1 MTCNTGN
8 RSMFTRLDSIVMAT
22 VCCLIC
28 AAAATGSFAEERKA
42 RIGDKTLLAW
52 VQPSNL
58 DQRAGSVLTIQDLRE
73 FDGIV
78 FGEVRPRTWMPGSH
92 LFHRT
97 NTKQDSWP
105 RESAGPDQM
114 VQLAIVYEGPKIS
127 LYRNGQRAAEYET
140 DRPHVFGPG
149 LRVVIGVRHTAPFGL
164 PPSRFAGKVEE
175 ARIYDRAL
183 SREEIA
189 AMAPGAASS
198 IKPFAQWT
206 FEDGAT
212 GDEMGYFPR
221 YTLHNGAYVAEG
233 KLHLDGKDDYFDT
246 GSDYTS
252 LVDRRTYAKTL
263 PEQLEQLKTDK
274 QILRFAES
282 RRRLAADPYRP
293 AYHYVNPEGMLND
306 PNGLCCWQG
315 RYHLFY
321 QAYPPEDPRQHW
333 GHAVSKDLVHWVDLL
348 LAIYPGI
355 EKHCF
360 SGSTLVER
368 DRVIAMY
375 HGTHAG
381 NMVAVSSDPLL
392 LNWEKIPGNPVI
404 PMVPL
409 DDQGQP
415 YRVYDPCIWKE
426 KEGYYSLSG
435 TFWKGALFRDCV
447 MVQQLFFS
455 RDLKQWE
462 YLGPFVEG
470 EGFTEPGEDGA
481 VPYFWPIG
489 DKHILL
495 FASHKRGSQYLV
507 GDYDKAN
514 RRFKPSSHGRF
525 NFGSIGP
532 GGVHAPSAAPD
543 GKGGCYVIHNINDAK
558 PTKGWNHLM
567 SLVRVLRLRDDNT
580 LSIEPVPAVT
590 SLRRDHRHIGRTPLP
605 ADQEIVLDGI
615 AGSAMEITV
624 ELEPNDA
631 GEVSLCVLRSPDRKE
646 YTRVGLL
653 QNNRATVAEGGS
665 RHGRVGLVLDSRHSS
680 VNKNVG
686 ARPPEIA
693 PFELREGEPLRL
705 RVFVDRSVVEVFANG
720 RQCVAVRVY
729 PERED
734 SLGVSLRA
742 RGGDAVLRSLDAW
755 QMGSIYAGPMELE

>member
-1 MTCNTGN
+1 MLSKRDRTLSTTAC
-8 RSMFTRLDSIVMAT
+8 F
-22 VCCLIC
+22 LIC
-28 AAAATGSFAEERKA
+28 AAAAAVGFAERKKA

-52 VQPSNL
+52 VQLANL

-97 NTKQDSWP
+97 NTEQDSWP
-105 RESAGPDQM
+105 QESAGPDQM
-114 VQLAIVYEGPKIS
+114 VQLAIVYEGAKIS
-127 LYRNGQRAAEYET
+127 LYRNGQPAAEYET
-140 DRPHVFGPG
+140 DRAHVFGPG
-149 LRVVIGVRHTAPFGL
+149 LRAVIGVRHLAPFGL

-183 SREEIA
+183 DREEIA
-189 AMAPGAASS
+189 VLKPGVPSS
-198 IKPFAQWT
+198 IGPFAQWT
-206 FEDGAT
+206 FEDGTAR
-212 GDEMGYFPR
+212 DEMEYFSR
-221 YTLHNGAYVAEG
+221 CTLHNGARVAEG
-233 KLHLDGKDDYFDT
+233 KLHLDGKDDYLDT
-246 GSDYTS
+246 GPDRTS
-252 LVDRRTYAKTL
+252 LVNRRIFAETL
-263 PEQLEQLKTDK
+263 PEQLEQLKTDE
-274 QILRFAES
+274 QILRFAAS
-282 RRRLAADPYRP
+282 RRRLASDPYRP
-293 AYHYVNPEGMLND
+293 VYHYVNPEGMLND
-306 PNGLCCWQG
+306 PNGLCHWRG

-333 GHAVSKDLVHWVDLL
+333 GHAVSEDLVDWRDLP

-355 EKHCF
+355 EMHCF
-360 SGSTLVER
+360 SGSTLVEQ

-392 LNWEKIPGNPVI
+392 LNWEEIPGNPVI
-404 PMVPL
+404 PPVPM
-409 DDQGQP
+409 DEQGRP

-435 TFWKGALFRDCV
+435 TYWKGAFFKDCV

-455 RDLKQWE
+455 PDLKRWD

-470 EGFTEPGEDGA
+470 TGFTEPGEDGA

-495 FASHKRGSQYLV
+495 FASHKRGSQYLL

-514 RRFKPSSHGRF
+514 RRFKPFAHGRF
-525 NFGSIGP
+525 NFGLIGP

-543 GKGGCYVIHNINDAK
+543 GKGGCYVIHNINDAMS
-558 PTKGWNHLM
+558 TKGWNHLM
-567 SLVRVLRLRDDNT
+567 SMVRVLTLRDDNT
-580 LSIEPVPAVT
+580 LAIEPVPAVA
-590 SLRRDHRHIGRTPLP
+590 SLRQDHKHIGRMPLP

-615 AGSAMEITV
+615 AGSAMEIAV
-624 ELEPNDA
+624 ELEQEDA
-631 GEVSLCVLRSPDRKE
+631 VEISLCVLRSPDGKE
-646 YTRVGLL
+646 YTTVSLL
-653 QNNRATVAEGGS
+653 QSDDTMAAGSGGEH
-665 RHGRVGLVLDSRHSS
+665 RQFKLVLDSTHSS
-680 VNKNVG
+680 ARTDVH

-693 PFELREGEPLRL
+693 PLELSRSEPLRL
-705 RVFVDRSVVEVFANG
+705 RVFVDRSVVEVFANE
-720 RQCVAVRVY
+720 RQCLAVRVY
-729 PERED
+729 PQRKD

-742 RGGDAVLRSLDAW
+742 QGSDAVLHRLDAW
-755 QMGSIYAGPMELE
+755 RMRSIYADSMESARPQ